1 MNRQKLF
8 GWLTAAAVAAT
19 MTVGCA
25 QTDPGI
31 TTAVKTKLA
40 SDDTVRATDINVD
53 TKNGVVTLKGEV
65 QSAAA
70 KTRALE
76 LAKAT
81 NGVRDVVDAIT
92 VTPAAA
98 PTTGVREPAPA
109 PGDPQRKPGDPARD
123 VSETLGDAGITTA
136 IKTKMLADTTVSG
149 LKIDV
154 DTTNAVVTLKGDVS
168 SAAEKRRAIELARE
182 TNGVKSVKDQLKI
195 VKK

>member
-1 MNRQKLF
+1 MTRQKLF
-8 GWLTAAAVAAT
+8 GWLSAVVVAAAMVS
-19 MTVGCA
+19 GCA

-40 SDDTVRATDINVD
+40 ADDTVKAIDINVD
-53 TKNGVVTLKGEV
+53 TKNGVVTLKGE
-65 QSAAA
+65 APTPAA
-70 KTRALE
+70 KTRAIE

-92 VTPAAA
+92 VTPPAAA
-98 PTTGVREPAPA
+98 TSGIDE
-109 PGDPQRKPGDPARD
+109 PQRKPSDSARD
-123 VSETLGDAGITTA
+123 VSGTMGDAGITTA

-154 DTTNAVVTLKGDVS
+154 DTTDAVVTLKGDVG
-168 SAAEKRRAIELARE
+168 SAAEKKRAVEIARE

-195 VKK
+195 SKK

>member
-1 MNRQKLF
+1 MTRQKLF
-8 GWLTAAAVAAT
+8 GWLSAVAVAAAMVS
-19 MTVGCA
+19 MTAGCA

-40 SDDTVRATDINVD
+40 ADDTVRANDINVD

-70 KTRALE
+70 KTRAIE

-92 VTPAAA
+92 VTPAAT
-98 PTTGVREPAPA
+98 PTTGIDE
-109 PGDPQRKPGDPARD
+109 PQRKPSDSAGEVAA
-123 VSETLGDAGITTA
+123 TMGDAGITTA
-136 IKTKMLADTTVSG
+136 IKTKMLADTAVSG

-154 DTTNAVVTLKGDVS
+154 DTADAVVTLKGEVNS
-168 SAAEKRRAIELARE
+168 VAERTRAIEIAKE
-182 TNGVKSVKDQLKI
+182 TKGVKSVKDQLKM

>member
-8 GWLTAAAVAAT
+8 GWLTAAAVAMS

-40 SDDTVRATDINVD
+40 ADDTVRATDINVD

-65 QSAAA
+65 QNAAA
-70 KTRALE
+70 KTRAIE

-81 NGVRDVVDAIT
+81 DGVRDVVDAIT
-92 VTPAAA
+92 VMPAAA
-98 PTTGVREPAPA
+98 PTSGVMDDA
-109 PGDPQRKPGDPARD
+109 QRKAGESARD
-123 VSETLGDAGITTA
+123 VSATLGDTGITSA
-136 IKTKMLADTTVSG
+136 IKTKLLADTAVSG

-154 DTTNAVVTLKGDVS
+154 DTTDAVVTLKGEVP
-168 SAAEKRRAIELARE
+168 SAAEKRRAVEIAKD
-182 TNGVKSVKDQLKI
+182 TDGVKSVKDQLKI
-195 VKK
+195 AKK

>member
-1 MNRQKLF
+1 MKRQQLF

-19 MTVGCA
+19 MTIGCA

-31 TTAVKTKLA
+31 STAVKTKLA
-40 SDDTVRATDINVD
+40 ADDTVRATDINVD

-65 QSAAA
+65 PSAAA

-81 NGVRDVVDAIT
+81 DGVRDVVDAIT
-92 VTPAAA
+92 VTPAAT
-98 PTTGVREPAPA
+98 PTTGTTPP
-109 PGDPQRKPGDPARD
+109 PSDPQRKPGDPARD

-182 TNGVKSVKDQLKI
+182 TNGVKSVKDELKI
-195 VKK
+195 VKKEK

>member
-1 MNRQKLF
+1 MTRQKLF

-19 MTVGCA
+19 MTTACA

-31 TTAVKTKLA
+31 TTAVKSKLA
-40 SDDTVRATDINVD
+40 ADDTVKATDINVD

-65 QSAAA
+65 PSAVV

-81 NGVRDVVDAIT
+81 DGVRDVVDAIA

-98 PTTGVREPAPA
+98 PTTGVDDA
-109 PGDPQRKPGDPARD
+109 QRKAGDTARD
-123 VSETLGDAGITTA
+123 AGNAMGDAGITAA

-154 DTTNAVVTLKGDVS
+154 DTTDGVVALKGDVAS
-168 SAAEKRRAIELARE
+168 LTERRRAVEIARE
-182 TNGVKSVKDQLKI
+182 TDGVKSVKDQLKI

>member
-1 MNRQKLF
+1 MNRTKLF
-8 GWLTAAAVAAT
+8 GWLTAVVVAAA
-19 MTVGCA
+19 MTTACA

-40 SDDTVRATDINVD
+40 SDDTVKATDINVD

-65 QSAAA
+65 ASAAA

-81 NGVRDVVDAIT
+81 DGVRDVVDAIV

-98 PTTGVREPAPA
+98 PTTGEA
-109 PGDPQRKPGDPARD
+109 ARD
-123 VSETLGDAGITTA
+123 AARDTSNVMGDAGITAA
-136 IKTKMLADTTVSG
+136 IKTKMLADTTVGG

-154 DTTNAVVTLKGDVS
+154 DTTDGVVVLKGDVAS
-168 SAAEKRRAIELARE
+168 EAERRRAMAIAKE
-182 TNGVKSVKDQLKI
+182 TDGVKSVRDQLKV